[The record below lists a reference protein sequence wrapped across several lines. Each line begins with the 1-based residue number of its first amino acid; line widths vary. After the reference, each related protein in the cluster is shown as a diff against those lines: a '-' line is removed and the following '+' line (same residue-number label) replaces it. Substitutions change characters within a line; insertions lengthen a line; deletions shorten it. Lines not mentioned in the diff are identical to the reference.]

1 MRLLTRNLWALLT
14 GVLWLSH
21 PTQAACLGEQNTT
34 KVYIFDVVPQ
44 LTASKIYT
52 TWSPLLQRVGHDA
65 GLCFEL
71 RVAATIPEFEQRLLK
86 GEPEFSYLNPYHA
99 VLAHQ
104 KKKYQPLLADSED
117 LLTGILVV
125 RTDSPIKSLDELKGK
140 HVTFPAP
147 NAFAASLL
155 IRAELAKKKID
166 ITPVFVKT
174 HSNVYRSVIGK
185 DAVAGGGVNN
195 TLDNEA
201 PEVRQQLRVLF
212 ETPPYTPHPIA
223 THPSVTAA
231 VRERFAKAMIRLT
244 QDEEGRKLLDGINL
258 HKPQAVTYAKHY
270 KPLESLQLE
279 KFLVLTGP

>member
-1 MRLLTRNLWALLT
+1 
-14 GVLWLSH
+14 
-21 PTQAACLGEQNTT
+21 LGEPNTT

-52 TWSPLLQRVGHDA
+52 VWSPLLQRVGHDA

-86 GEPEFSYLNPYHA
+86 GEPEFAFLNPYHA
-99 VLAHQ
+99 VLAYQ
-104 KKKYQPLLADSED
+104 KKKYQPLLADGEE

-125 RTDSPIKSLDELKGK
+125 RNDSPVKSLDELKGK
-140 HVTFPAP
+140 QVTFPAP

-185 DAVAGGGVNN
+185 DAIAGGGVNT
-195 TLDNEA
+195 TLDNEV
-201 PEVRQQLRVLF
+201 PEVRQQLRVLY

-223 THPSVTAA
+223 THPSVSAA
-231 VRERFAKAMIRLT
+231 VRDRFSKAMHQLT
-244 QDEEGRKLLDGINL
+244 QDEEGRKLLDGIHL

>member
-1 MRLLTRNLWALLT
+1 MTHTRTLLGFFICALLCM
-14 GVLWLSH
+14 GSL
-21 PTQAACLGEQNTT
+21 QAACLGSPKAS
-34 KVYIFDVVPQ
+34 KVHSFEVVPQ
-44 LTASKIYT
+44 VTASKIYT
-52 TWSPLLQRVGHDA
+52 AWSPLLERVGREA

-71 RVAATIPEFEQRLLK
+71 RVSATIPEFEQRLLR
-86 GEPEFSYLNPYHA
+86 GEPEFVFLNPYHA
-99 VLAHQ
+99 VLAYQ

-125 RTDSPIKSLDELKGK
+125 RADSPIKSLDELKG
-140 HVTFPAP
+140 HNITFPAP

-155 IRAELAKKKID
+155 IRAELAKKKIQ

-185 DAVAGGGVNN
+185 DVVAGGGVNN

-201 PEVRQQLRVLF
+201 PEVRQQLRVLY
-212 ETPPYTPHPIA
+212 ETPAYTPHPVA
-223 THPSVTAA
+223 THPSVSAA
-231 VRERFAKAMIRLT
+231 VRERFMAAMLKLT
-244 QDEEGRKLLDGINL
+244 RDEEGRQLLDGINL
-258 HKPQAVTYAKHY
+258 HKPQAVSYAKHY

>member
-1 MRLLTRNLWALLT
+1 MHGFKQTFLGWITLVLLTT
-14 GVLWLSH
+14 G
-21 PTQAACLGEQNTT
+21 QAQATCLGDQNIS

-52 TWSPLLQRVGHDA
+52 TWSPLLQRIGQDA

-71 RVAATIPEFEQRLLK
+71 RVAATIPEFEQKLLK
-86 GEPEFSYLNPYHA
+86 GEPEFVFLNPYHA

-125 RTDSPIKSLDELKGK
+125 RADSPLKSLEDLKGK
-140 HVTFPAP
+140 RLTFPAP

-185 DAVAGGGVNN
+185 DVLAGGGVNN
-195 TLDNEA
+195 TLDHEA
-201 PEVRQQLRVLF
+201 PEVRQQLRVLY

-223 THPSVTAA
+223 THPSVSDA
-231 VRERFAKAMIRLT
+231 VRERFLKALLKLT
-244 QDEEGRKLLDGINL
+244 QDEEGRKLLNDINL
-258 HKPQAVTYAKHY
+258 NKPQAVTYAKHY
-270 KPLESLQLE
+270 QPLESLRLE
-279 KFLVLTGP
+279 KFLVLSGQ

>member
-1 MRLLTRNLWALLT
+1 MRALTKHLFGLFASVLLWSSCAHAT
-14 GVLWLSH
+14 
-21 PTQAACLGEQNTT
+21 CLGEQNAT
-34 KVYIFDVVPQ
+34 KVYTFDVVPQ
-44 LTASKIYT
+44 LTAAKIYT
-52 TWSPLLQRVGHDA
+52 TWSPLLQRVGQEA

-71 RVAATIPEFEQRLLK
+71 RVSPTIPEFEQKLLK
-86 GEPEFSYLNPYHA
+86 GEPDFVFLNPYHA

-125 RTDSPIKSLDELKGK
+125 RADSPLKSLEDLKGQR
-140 HVTFPAP
+140 VTFPAP

-155 IRAELAKKKID
+155 IRAELAKKKVD

-185 DAVAGGGVNN
+185 DALAGGGVNN

-201 PEVRQQLRVLF
+201 PEVRQQLRVLY
-212 ETPPYTPHPIA
+212 ETPAYTPHPIA
-223 THPSVTAA
+223 THPSVPSA
-231 VRERFAKAMIRLT
+231 VRERFSKAMFKLM
-244 QDEEGRKLLDGINL
+244 QDDEGRKLLDGINL
-258 HKPQAVTYAKHY
+258 NKPQPVSYVKHY
-270 KPLESLQLE
+270 KPLEALQLD